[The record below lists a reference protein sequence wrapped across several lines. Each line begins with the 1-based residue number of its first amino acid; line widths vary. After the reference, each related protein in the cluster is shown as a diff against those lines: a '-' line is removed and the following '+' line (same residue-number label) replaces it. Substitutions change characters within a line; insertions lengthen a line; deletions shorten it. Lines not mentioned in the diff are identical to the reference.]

1 MSAPT
6 TRKIYICLIL
16 DINRSF
22 GEQNWLHMNL
32 LIDSYV
38 MDKFFVVIALKIIN
52 LKNGLIPKKLY
63 KTKVAF
69 SHVQVETRN

>member
-1 MSAPT
+1 
-6 TRKIYICLIL
+6 
-16 DINRSF
+16 
-22 GEQNWLHMNL
+22 MNL

-69 SHVQVETRN
+69 SHGSILQEWTINRPRSRIDNQ